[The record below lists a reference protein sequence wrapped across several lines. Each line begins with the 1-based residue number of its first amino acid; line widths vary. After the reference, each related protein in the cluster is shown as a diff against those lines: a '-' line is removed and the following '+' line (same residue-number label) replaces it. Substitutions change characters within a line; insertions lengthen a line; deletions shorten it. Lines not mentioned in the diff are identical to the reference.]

1 MWFKKKPRVLVIG
14 LDGTP
19 LSFVKE
25 KMDEGVLPSFK
36 KLLSQG
42 SLVEITSTH
51 PFVSCVAW
59 STYMTGKN
67 AAKHNIFGFI
77 DRKPGTY
84 SIYIP
89 NGSNMTSKTLW
100 ENLSDEGK
108 SVLVMNVPVTYPPRK
123 VNGYLVSG
131 FLAPK
136 IDGGTYPAE
145 LAVKLK
151 AHDYELD
158 IDPWRARENLDNL
171 YPDLMRVFK
180 ARTQMF
186 MNLYGEKKW
195 DFAQLHVM
203 ETDRLY
209 HFMWEH
215 MEQGHPKYAKEFM
228 GVLTAIDEFL
238 GAVDDSVGDDVT
250 IIVMSDHGFCSVRK
264 EIYLNRFLEE
274 KGYLKYKQDDAKSL
288 EHIDPSQ
295 TQVFCMDPGRFY
307 INLEGRE
314 AQGIVSRADY
324 DGVREKLMA
333 DLAEL
338 ADDEGNK
345 VIKDI
350 LTKDEIYSGPS
361 FDIAPDVIINPVD
374 GYDPKGA
381 FGKKTLTGKGPI
393 VGMHTHH
400 DAMLFIRGREV
411 RSGGSVMDVPLAVYD
426 IMGLEPPPDLDSHP
440 LLKLRGH
447 HT

>member
-19 LSFVKE
+19 LSFVKQ
-25 KMDEGVLPSFK
+25 KMDEGVLPGFK
-36 KLLSQG
+36 KLFDRG

-100 ENLSDEGK
+100 EILSEKGK

-136 IDGGTYPAE
+136 VDGATYPPE

-171 YPDLMRVFK
+171 HPDLMRVFK
-180 ARTQMF
+180 ARTGMF
-186 MNLYGEKKW
+186 MKLYREKKW

-209 HFMWEH
+209 HFMWGL
-215 MEQGHPKYAKEFM
+215 MEEGHPKYADQFM
-228 GVLTAIDEFL
+228 DVFRAIDEFL
-238 GAVDDSVGDDVT
+238 GEVDATIGDDVT
-250 IIVMSDHGFCSVRK
+250 ILIMSDHGFCSLKK

-274 KGYLKYKQDDAKSL
+274 KGYLAYRQEDAKSL
-288 EHIDPSQ
+288 EHIDPSK
-295 TQVFCMDPGRFY
+295 TKVYCMDPGRFY
-307 INLEGRE
+307 INLAGRE
-314 AQGIVSRADY
+314 AEGIVGRDEY
-324 DGVREKLMA
+324 EELRTKLMA
-333 DLAEL
+333 DLADLTDE
-338 ADDEGNK
+338 EGNR
-345 VIKDI
+345 VIKDV
-350 LTKDEIYSGPS
+350 LPKEQIYSGEH
-361 FDIAPDVIINPVD
+361 FDVAPDVVINPVD

-381 FGKKTLTGKGPI
+381 FGKKALSGRGPI
-393 VGMHTHH
+393 VGMHTYH
-400 DAMLFIRGREV
+400 DAMLWVRNRELKG
-411 RSGGSVMDVPLAVYD
+411 GGSVVDVPMTIYE
-426 IMGLEPPPDLDSHP
+426 IMGIDPPADLDGTS
-440 LLKLRGH
+440 LLA
-447 HT
+447 

>member
-1 MWFKKKPRVLVIG
+1 MWFKKKPRILVIG

-19 LSFVKE
+19 LSFVRQ
-25 KMDEGVLPSFK
+25 KMDEGALPGFK
-36 KLLSQG
+36 KLFDRG

-100 ENLSDEGK
+100 EILSERGK

-123 VNGYLVSG
+123 VNGILVSG

-136 IDGGTYPAE
+136 LEGGTYPAE
-145 LAVKLK
+145 LSSKLK
-151 AHDYELD
+151 SQGYEID

-180 ARTQMF
+180 ARTTAF
-186 MNLYGEKKW
+186 MNLYQDKKW

-209 HFMWEH
+209 HFMWGH
-215 MEQGHPKYAKEFM
+215 MDEGHPKYSREFM
-228 GVLTAIDEFL
+228 EVFKAIDAFL
-238 GAVDDSVGDDVT
+238 EGIARNVGDDVT
-250 IIVMSDHGFCSVRK
+250 VIVMSDHGFCTVKK

-274 KGYLKYKQDDAKSL
+274 KGYLRYKQEGAKSL
-288 EHIDPSQ
+288 EHIDPAG
-295 TQVFCMDPGRFY
+295 TRVFCMDPGRFY

-314 AQGIVSRADY
+314 AGGIVSRDGY
-324 DGVREKLMA
+324 DDLRDKLRRDLA
-333 DLAEL
+333 DLT
-338 ADDEGNK
+338 DEDGNK
-345 VIKDI
+345 VIRDI
-350 LTKDEIYSGPS
+350 LNKEEIYSGEH
-361 FDIAPDVIINPVD
+361 FDIAPDVVINPVD

-381 FGKKTLTGKGPI
+381 FGKTSLSGKGPI

-400 DAMLFIRGREV
+400 NAMLFVSGREIKA
-411 RSGGSVMDVPLAVYD
+411 GGSVVDVPMTIYE
-426 IMGLEPPPDLDSHP
+426 IMGVAPPGDLDGHS
-440 LLKLRGH
+440 LL
-447 HT
+447 

>member
-19 LSFVKE
+19 LSFVKARME
-25 KMDEGVLPSFK
+25 EGLLPSFK
-36 KLLSQG
+36 KIFSRG

-84 SIYIP
+84 SVYIP
-89 NGSNMTSKTLW
+89 NGSNMTAETLW
-100 ENLSDEGK
+100 ETLSERGK

-136 IDGGTYPAE
+136 LEGATYPPD
-145 LAVKLK
+145 LAGKLK
-151 AHDYELD
+151 ARGYELD

-171 YPDLMRVFK
+171 YPDLMRVFE
-180 ARTQMF
+180 ARTRAF
-186 MNLYGEKKW
+186 LDLYRQKKW

-209 HFMWEH
+209 HFMWGH
-215 MEQGHPKYAKEFM
+215 MEDGHPKYAGEFM
-228 GVLTAIDEFL
+228 SVFKAIDEFL
-238 GAVDDSVGDDVT
+238 ATIDRTVGDDVT
-250 IIVMSDHGFCSVRK
+250 VIIMSDHGFCNLKK

-274 KGYLKYKQDDAKSL
+274 AGYLAYRSEEAKSL
-288 EHIDPSQ
+288 GDIDPAR
-295 TQVFCMDPGRFY
+295 TKVFCMDPGRFY
-307 INLEGRE
+307 INLKGRE
-314 AQGIVSRADY
+314 AEGIVTPEAYGALRDELA
-324 DGVREKLMA
+324 GRLA
-333 DLAEL
+333 DLK
-338 ADDEGNK
+338 DEDGNK
-345 VIKDI
+345 VIKDV
-350 LTKDEIYSGPS
+350 LAKEDIYSGPH
-361 FDIAPDVIINPVD
+361 FDVAPDLVINPVD

-381 FGKKTLTGKGPI
+381 FGKKTLSGRGPI
-393 VGMHTHH
+393 VGMHTYH
-400 DAMLFIRGREV
+400 DAMLYVSGRNL
-411 RSGGSVMDVPLAVYD
+411 SGGGSVVDVPMTIYD
-426 IMGLEPPPDLDSHP
+426 ILGERPPGDLDGRS
-440 LLKLRGH
+440 LL
-447 HT
+447 TP

>member
-19 LSFVKE
+19 LSFVRQR
-25 KMDEGVLPSFK
+25 MDDGALPSFK
-36 KLLSQG
+36 RLFEGG
-42 SLVEITSTH
+42 SLVEINSTH

-67 AAKHNIFGFI
+67 AAKHGIFGFI

-100 ENLSDEGK
+100 EILSERGK
-108 SVLVMNVPVTYPPRK
+108 SVLVMNVPVTYPPRR

-136 IDGGTYPAE
+136 VDGATYPAE

-171 YPDLMRVFK
+171 HPDLMRVFK
-180 ARTQMF
+180 ARTEMF
-186 MNLYGEKKW
+186 MKLYKEKKW

-209 HFMWEH
+209 HFMWRH
-215 MEQGHPKYAKEFM
+215 MEEGHPKYADQFM
-228 GVLTAIDEFL
+228 DVFRAIDEFL
-238 GAVDDSVGDDVT
+238 AVIDKTVGDDVT
-250 IIVMSDHGFCSVRK
+250 VLVMSDHGFCSLKK

-274 KGYLKYKQDDAKSL
+274 KGYLHYAKEDAKSL
-288 EHIDPSQ
+288 EHIDPAR
-295 TQVFCMDPGRFY
+295 TKVFCMDPGRFY
-307 INLEGRE
+307 INLKGRE
-314 AQGIVSRADY
+314 AAGIVGKDEYENLR
-324 DGVREKLMA
+324 RNLMA

-338 ADDEGNK
+338 TDDEGNK

-350 LTKDEIYSGPS
+350 LTKEEIYSGEH
-361 FDIAPDVIINPVD
+361 FDIAPDIVINPVD

-381 FGKKTLTGKGPI
+381 FGKKTLSGRGPI

-400 DAMLFIRGREV
+400 NAMLWVRGCELRT
-411 RSGGSVMDVPLAVYD
+411 GGSVVDVPTTVFDL
-426 IMGLEPPPDLDSHP
+426 MGIEPPGDLDGRS
-440 LLKLRGH
+440 LLA
-447 HT
+447 

>member
-19 LSFVKE
+19 LSFVKARME
-25 KMDEGVLPSFK
+25 EGLLPSFK
-36 KLLSQG
+36 KIFSRG

-84 SIYIP
+84 SVYIP
-89 NGSNMTSKTLW
+89 NGSNMTAETLW
-100 ENLSDEGK
+100 ETLSERGK

-136 IDGGTYPAE
+136 LEGATYPPD
-145 LAVKLK
+145 LAGKLK
-151 AHDYELD
+151 ARGYELD

-171 YPDLMRVFK
+171 YPDLMRVFE
-180 ARTQMF
+180 ARTKAF
-186 MNLYGEKKW
+186 LDLYRQKKW

-209 HFMWEH
+209 HFMWGH
-215 MEQGHPKYAKEFM
+215 MEDGHPKYAGEFM
-228 GVLTAIDEFL
+228 SVFKAIDEFL
-238 GAVDDSVGDDVT
+238 ATIDRTVGDDVT
-250 IIVMSDHGFCSVRK
+250 VIIMSDHGFCNLKK

-274 KGYLKYKQDDAKSL
+274 AGYLAYRSEEAKSL
-288 EHIDPSQ
+288 GDIDPAR
-295 TQVFCMDPGRFY
+295 TKVFCMDPGRFY
-307 INLEGRE
+307 INLKGRE
-314 AQGIVSRADY
+314 AEGIVTPEAYGALRDELA
-324 DGVREKLMA
+324 GRLA
-333 DLAEL
+333 DLK
-338 ADDEGNK
+338 DEDGNK
-345 VIKDI
+345 VIKDV
-350 LTKDEIYSGPS
+350 LAKEDIYSGPH
-361 FDIAPDVIINPVD
+361 FDVAPDLVINPVD

-381 FGKKTLTGKGPI
+381 FGKKTLSGRGPI
-393 VGMHTHH
+393 VGMHTYH
-400 DAMLFIRGREV
+400 DAMLYVSGRNL
-411 RSGGSVMDVPLAVYD
+411 SGGGSVVDVPMTIYD
-426 IMGLEPPPDLDSHP
+426 ILGERPPGDLDGRS
-440 LLKLRGH
+440 LL
-447 HT
+447 TP

>member
-1 MWFKKKPRVLVIG
+1 MWFKKEPRVLVIG

-19 LSFVKE
+19 LSFVQK
-25 KMDEGVLPSFK
+25 KVAEGALPSFK
-36 KLLSQG
+36 KLFDQG
-42 SLVEITSTH
+42 SLVEINSTH

-100 ENLSDEGK
+100 ESLSEKGK

-136 IDGGTYPAE
+136 VDGATYPAE

-171 YPDLMRVFK
+171 HPDLLRVFK
-180 ARTQMF
+180 ARTRMF
-186 MNLYGEKKW
+186 MSLYREKKW

-209 HFMWEH
+209 HFMWGL
-215 MEQGHPKYAKEFM
+215 MEEGHPKYADQFM
-228 GVLTAIDEFL
+228 DVFRAIDEFL
-238 GAVDDSVGDDVT
+238 AEVDKAVGDDVT
-250 IIVMSDHGFCSVRK
+250 VVIMSDHGFCSLKK

-274 KGYLKYKQDDAKSL
+274 KGYLKYAKEDAKSL
-288 EHIDPSQ
+288 EHIDPAN
-295 TQVFCMDPGRFY
+295 TRVFCMDPGRFY
-307 INLEGRE
+307 INLQGRE
-314 AQGIVSRADY
+314 AQGIVGKDEY
-324 DGVREKLMA
+324 DGLRAQLIA
-333 DLAEL
+333 DLRDL
-338 ADDEGNK
+338 TDEDGNK
-345 VIKDI
+345 VIEDA
-350 LTKDEIYSGPS
+350 LAKDEIYSGEH
-361 FDIAPDVIINPVD
+361 FEIAPDVVINPVD

-381 FGKKTLTGKGPI
+381 FGKKTLSGKGPI
-393 VGMHTHH
+393 VGMHTYHN
-400 DAMLFIRGREV
+400 AMLWVRGRQLKA
-411 RSGGSVMDVPLAVYD
+411 GGSVVDVPTTIYE
-426 IMGLEPPPDLDSHP
+426 IMGIDPPADLDGAS
-440 LLKLRGH
+440 LLA
-447 HT
+447 

>member
-19 LSFVKE
+19 LSFVRK
-25 KMDEGVLPSFK
+25 KMDEGVLPNFK
-36 KLLSQG
+36 RFFSQG
-42 SLVEITSTH
+42 SLVEINSTH

-100 ENLSDEGK
+100 EDLSEKGK
-108 SVLVMNVPVTYPPRK
+108 NVLVMNVPVTYPPRK

-136 IDGGTYPAE
+136 IDGATHPPE
-145 LAVKLK
+145 LAAKLK

-171 YPDLMRVFK
+171 YPDLMRVFA
-180 ARTQMF
+180 ARTRMF
-186 MNLYGEKKW
+186 MKLYGEKKW

-215 MEQGHPKYAKEFM
+215 MEQGHPKYAGQFM
-228 GVLTAIDEFL
+228 DVFLAIDKFL
-238 GAVDDSVGDDVT
+238 GEVEKTVADDVT
-250 IIVMSDHGFCSVRK
+250 VIVMSDHGFCSVKK

-274 KGYLKYKQDDAKSL
+274 KGYLAYKQEDAKSL
-288 EHIDPSQ
+288 EHIDPAR
-295 TQVFCMDPGRFY
+295 TRVFCMDPGRFY

-314 AQGIVSRADY
+314 AGGIVSRDEY
-324 DGVREKLMA
+324 EDVRAGLIA

-338 ADDEGNK
+338 SDEDGTR
-345 VIKDI
+345 VIRDI
-350 LTKDEIYSGPS
+350 LTKDEIYSGPH
-361 FDIAPDVIINPVD
+361 FDIAPDVVINPVD

-381 FGKKTLTGKGPI
+381 FGKKTLSGKSPI
-393 VGMHTHH
+393 VGMHTYHN
-400 DAMLFIRGREV
+400 AMLWVRGRDLKT
-411 RSGGSVMDVPLAVYD
+411 GGSVVDVPATIYE
-426 IMGLEPPPDLDSHP
+426 IMGIAPPHDLDGRS
-440 LLKLRGH
+440 LLK
-447 HT
+447 

>member
-19 LSFVKE
+19 LSFVRR
-25 KMDEGVLPSFK
+25 KMDEGVLPGFK
-36 KLLSQG
+36 KLFDRG
-42 SLVEITSTH
+42 SLVEINSTH

-100 ENLSDEGK
+100 EILSDEGK

-123 VNGYLVSG
+123 VNGVLVSG

-136 IDGGTYPAE
+136 LDGGTYPAE
-145 LAVKLK
+145 LSSRLQKEG
-151 AHDYELD
+151 YEID

-180 ARTQMF
+180 ARTGAF
-186 MNLYGEKKW
+186 MKLYKEKKW
-195 DFAQLHVM
+195 DFAQLHIM

-209 HFMWEH
+209 HFMWGH
-215 MEQGHPKYAKEFM
+215 MDEGHPKYAKEFM
-228 GVLTAIDEFL
+228 EAFKAIDAFL
-238 GAVDDSVGDDVT
+238 DMIATTVGDDVT
-250 IIVMSDHGFCSVRK
+250 VVVMSDHGFCTVKK

-274 KGYLKYKQDDAKSL
+274 KGYLRYKQEGAKSL
-288 EHIDPSQ
+288 EHIDPAV

-307 INLEGRE
+307 INLKGRE
-314 AQGIVSRADY
+314 AEGIVSPDEY
-324 DGVREKLMA
+324 QGVRDRLRQ
-333 DLAEL
+333 DLAAL
-338 ADDEGNK
+338 TDEDGTR

-350 LTKDEIYSGPS
+350 LNKEDIYSGEH
-361 FDIAPDVIINPVD
+361 FDIAPDVVINPVD
-374 GYDPKGA
+374 GFDPKGA
-381 FGKKTLTGKGPI
+381 FGKQTLTGRGPI
-393 VGMHTHH
+393 VGMHTYHN
-400 DAMLFIRGREV
+400 AMLFVSGRDV
-411 RSGGSVMDVPLAVYD
+411 KTGGSVMDVPLTVYD
-426 IMGLEPPPDLDSHP
+426 IMGIKPPGDLD
-440 LLKLRGH
+440 GH
-447 HT
+447 SLI